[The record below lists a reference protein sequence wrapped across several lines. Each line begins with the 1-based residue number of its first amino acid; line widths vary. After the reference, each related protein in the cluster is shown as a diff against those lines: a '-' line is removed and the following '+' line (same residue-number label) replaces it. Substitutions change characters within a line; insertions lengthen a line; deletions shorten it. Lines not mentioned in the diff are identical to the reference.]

1 MNNFL
6 QQSGDLHLLY
16 DYVFCNCNAKVSG
29 MVGHG
34 SDSFQ
39 EVMHEVA
46 MQTLMVDGY
55 ICFLL

>member
-1 MNNFL
+1 
-6 QQSGDLHLLY
+6 
-16 DYVFCNCNAKVSG
+16 